1 MFVYAPSA
9 GMTQSRFHAF
19 DLSRAGAR
27 HRGAATLA
35 ALALALA
42 ASGCGGGDGNGG
54 GGETQLS
61 KTQYESLLQKDGN
74 DIKNVFKPLSSPPS
88 SLQQLSK
95 SIKKGEDKLRAV
107 AADLDGIKPPSEVA
121 DDNEKLVTGLRK
133 LADQLEPLRQGAA
146 EGNPQKVQKA
156 VTAIQTSNSLKGA
169 QEATADMKKKGYQ
182 VGELGR

>member
-1 MFVYAPSA
+1 
-9 GMTQSRFHAF
+9 MTQSRFHAF

-42 ASGCGGGDGNGG
+42 ASGCGGGGDS
-54 GGETQLS
+54 GEADKTQLS
-61 KTQYESLLQKDGN
+61 KTQYESRLQKDGD
-74 DIKNVFKPLSSPPS
+74 DIKNVFKPLSTPPS

-95 SIKKGEDKLRAV
+95 SIKKGEDKLRQV
-107 AADLDGIKPPSEVA
+107 AADLDGIKPPDEVA
-121 DDNEKLVTGLRK
+121 TDNDKLVAGLRK

-156 VTAIQTSNSLKGA
+156 VTAIQTSNALKGA
-169 QEATADMKKKGYQ
+169 QEATVDMKKKGYE